1 MARGVFVQGVFVR
14 GFMSGGFLSGGF
26 VLEPNGAGLDLQSR
40 VNLAISGG
48 KTGYLPVSF
57 QSSWIMQIMLLDQ
70 RYI

>member
-1 MARGVFVQGVFVR
+1 MG
-14 GFMSGGFLSGGF
+14 M
-26 VLEPNGAGLDLQSR
+26 NGAGLDLQSR
-40 VNLAISGG
+40 VNPAISGG